1 MKTDPMDYSAYWG
14 KAGKG
19 ARGQEIHL
27 LPYHCL
33 DVAAVGSVLLNQH
46 DRRCRILA
54 RLLDLDEADFS
65 RSIVFLLA
73 LHDLGKFAE
82 GFQNLR
88 PDLLKSLQGKTS
100 RKGYELRH
108 DTSGFLLWTERIRSL
123 LEEEDILPQAPNS
136 RRRRRETGYDVWM
149 RTIAGHHGEPPKEE
163 DGHLRDFFTQQD
175 IEAAELFAC
184 DASALLL
191 REGKGLPE
199 INRGRVRRASWW
211 LAGFAVLCD
220 WLGSNTDFFPACGV
234 PLPLSEYWLSA
245 LERAEQA
252 VAATELIVGKPVQEQ
267 SLQVLFPEIEHPT
280 PLQALCGAMTVDQG
294 PQLCFLEDVTGA
306 GKTEAAV
313 LLAHRL
319 MFHNGAAG
327 LYFALP
333 TMATANAM
341 FERMQAVYRR
351 LFSAEDQPSLVLA
364 HSARNLSKDFR
375 QSVLPE
381 SGEVEVAYG
390 DGTVPA
396 SAHCSAW
403 LGDHPKKALLAAV
416 GVGTVDQA
424 LLGILPSRHQG
435 LRLLGLMDKIL
446 IVDEVH
452 ACDAYM
458 HALLK
463 VLLRAQ
469 AASGGSA
476 ILLSATLPAH
486 LRQALVEAYA
496 QGWKDSIQGLSRAP
510 CSVNETR
517 QCEAAPAV
525 LQKTGLTDFPMLTRY
540 SPVGLEEISVETR
553 EDVRRYVKVD
563 LLDREEAIERIIRE
577 AVEAESCVCWIRN
590 TVADARRA
598 CVDLRR
604 KYPSW
609 TVDLFHSRFALSD
622 RLDIEDR
629 TVKAFGKQSRAEQRR
644 GRVLI
649 ATQVVE
655 QSLDVDFDAMVT
667 DLAPMDLIIQRA
679 GRLQR
684 HNRDAFGNRNHGSDK
699 RGPPVLYV
707 LSPDPVEQPGR
718 AWYETLFPR
727 GSWVYPNHGQLWRTA
742 RLLKERGGFRVPEDV
757 RELTEG
763 VFSEESVIPE
773 GLLEQTFKA
782 EGKDLA
788 DTSVAALNALDLA
801 EGYSAVSSN
810 RWWNE
815 ATTPTRLGE
824 PTTPVYLGRWDGL
837 RLAPWAQEATQAWQR
852 SAVQVRTFQLEKE
865 TAASASMQTA
875 MEAVRDELPSSGKWG
890 VLLPLAPH
898 CETIWQGVALNGKG
912 EKCSVY
918 YSRELGLIMEEE
930 MSHLNDGGAHEP
942 D

>member
-123 LEEEDILPQAPNS
+123 FEEEGILPQAPNS

-199 INRGRVRRASWW
+199 INRDRVRRASWW

-319 MFHNGAAG
+319 MFHNGAAAGTPSPPARRHSGIPG
-327 LYFALP
+327 LSRHWP
-333 TMATANAM
+333 
-341 FERMQAVYRR
+341 
-351 LFSAEDQPSLVLA
+351 
-364 HSARNLSKDFR
+364 
-375 QSVLPE
+375 
-381 SGEVEVAYG
+381 
-390 DGTVPA
+390 
-396 SAHCSAW
+396 
-403 LGDHPKKALLAAV
+403 
-416 GVGTVDQA
+416 
-424 LLGILPSRHQG
+424 LPSR
-435 LRLLGLMDKIL
+435 R
-446 IVDEVH
+446 
-452 ACDAYM
+452 
-458 HALLK
+458 
-463 VLLRAQ
+463 
-469 AASGGSA
+469 SG
-476 ILLSATLPAH
+476 P
-486 LRQALVEAYA
+486 
-496 QGWKDSIQGLSRAP
+496 
-510 CSVNETR
+510 
-517 QCEAAPAV
+517 
-525 LQKTGLTDFPMLTRY
+525 
-540 SPVGLEEISVETR
+540 
-553 EDVRRYVKVD
+553 
-563 LLDREEAIERIIRE
+563 
-577 AVEAESCVCWIRN
+577 
-590 TVADARRA
+590 
-598 CVDLRR
+598 
-604 KYPSW
+604 
-609 TVDLFHSRFALSD
+609 
-622 RLDIEDR
+622 
-629 TVKAFGKQSRAEQRR
+629 RR
-644 GRVLI
+644 GSRRRRGWP
-649 ATQVVE
+649 
-655 QSLDVDFDAMVT
+655 
-667 DLAPMDLIIQRA
+667 AP
-679 GRLQR
+679 
-684 HNRDAFGNRNHGSDK
+684 
-699 RGPPVLYV
+699 
-707 LSPDPVEQPGR
+707 E
-718 AWYETLFPR
+718 
-727 GSWVYPNHGQLWRTA
+727 
-742 RLLKERGGFRVPEDV
+742 
-757 RELTEG
+757 
-763 VFSEESVIPE
+763 
-773 GLLEQTFKA
+773 
-782 EGKDLA
+782 
-788 DTSVAALNALDLA
+788 
-801 EGYSAVSSN
+801 
-810 RWWNE
+810 
-815 ATTPTRLGE
+815 
-824 PTTPVYLGRWDGL
+824 
-837 RLAPWAQEATQAWQR
+837 
-852 SAVQVRTFQLEKE
+852 
-865 TAASASMQTA
+865 
-875 MEAVRDELPSSGKWG
+875 
-890 VLLPLAPH
+890 
-898 CETIWQGVALNGKG
+898 
-912 EKCSVY
+912 
-918 YSRELGLIMEEE
+918 
-930 MSHLNDGGAHEP
+930 
-942 D
+942 